1 MAIEDLKRWQWCIVG
16 CVVGAAVGA
25 ASLATLPR
33 EKPGTETVGPRV
45 FEEQIR
51 DGIDP
56 SRRHVFKVENVELHP
71 PSAMPVPGERA
82 VNTPFITYDVLLV
95 RKDNPKLADRY
106 YRNMILEI
114 RTTRDKSLA
123 GKLDGMSMKE
133 YLDKV
138 NAAIGKLDKKR
149 FPHAQTVAYKFQ
161 WIETPKGAYPIFTL
175 GGLVLIGFIWPTVV
189 QLLAGNGFGRPK
201 TEEEFSL
208 SRYKAGKTQTKAG
221 KAGPTEAQIDQLAQ
235 LEAELEAKLKSGEAV
250 PAAAE
255 VGAASGVAVK
265 PSIKVLNAGPLEAPK
280 EAPKADQKPKGF
292 GAGHE
297 DYYPTEV
304 HGQKP

>member
-45 FEEQIR
+45 FEEQLR

-56 SRRHVFKVENVELHP
+56 SRQRVYKVENVQLHP
-71 PSAMPVPGERA
+71 PSSMPVPGERD
-82 VNTPFITYDVLLV
+82 VETPFVTYDVLLV
-95 RKDNPKLADRY
+95 RKDNPKLAERFH
-106 YRNMILEI
+106 RNMILEI
-114 RTTRDKSLA
+114 RTTRDKSMA
-123 GKLDGMSMKE
+123 GKLDGMSMKD

-149 FPHAQTVAYKFQ
+149 FPHAQTVDYKFQ
-161 WIETPKGAYPIFTL
+161 WIETPKGAYPTFTL
-175 GGLVLIGFIWPTVV
+175 GGLVLIGLIWPTVV

-201 TEEEFSL
+201 SDEEFAL
-208 SRYKAGKTQTKAG
+208 SRYKAGKTESKAG
-221 KAGPTEAQIDQLAQ
+221 KAGPTEADIDQLAQ
-235 LEAELEAKLKSGEAV
+235 LEAELEAKLKSGDAV
-250 PAAAE
+250 PVTAE
-255 VGAASGVAVK
+255 VGAASATAVK

-280 EAPKADQKPKGF
+280 EAPQEVHKPKGF
-292 GAGHE
+292 GAGHG